1 MVHAG
6 VCAVRVS
13 DAASAFRMSDSPIG
27 RAEKDWAK
35 VLGDATASSPISK
48 MFGMRKRPTSPQEA
62 PTLGPPAYAVFTD
75 AEVLKM
81 LKEKDAEIEALK
93 AELAEERELVE
104 VHKQEADALAA
115 ILAKRAAR
123 LAAKNGGEGPSS
135 AAM

>member
-6 VCAVRVS
+6 KVRVS

-48 MFGMRKRPTSPQEA
+48 MFGMRKRPTRCKKPRLWA
-62 PTLGPPAYAVFTD
+62 PAYAVFTD

-81 LKEKDAEIEALK
+81 LKEKDAEIEALRPSSPRNASSSGYK
-93 AELAEERELVE
+93 GGRRARR
-104 VHKQEADALAA
+104 D
-115 ILAKRAAR
+115 LAKRAAR
-123 LAAKNGGEGPSS
+123 FAAKSGEGPSS

>member
-1 MVHAG
+1 
-6 VCAVRVS
+6 
-13 DAASAFRMSDSPIG
+13 MSDSPIG

-35 VLGDATASSPISK
+35 VLGDATASSPIGK

-62 PTLGPPAYAVFTD
+62 PTIGPPAYAVFTD

-123 LAAKNGGEGPSS
+123 LAAKNGGEGSSS
-135 AAM
+135 AGPSM

>member
-1 MVHAG
+1 
-6 VCAVRVS
+6 
-13 DAASAFRMSDSPIG
+13 
-27 RAEKDWAK
+27 
-35 VLGDATASSPISK
+35 
-48 MFGMRKRPTSPQEA
+48 MFS
-62 PTLGPPAYAVFTD
+62 D

-135 AAM
+135 APN